1 MNEAT
6 AIVVAA
12 VITAFGG
19 IFASA
24 IAAFKKMR
32 NENRADHGAV
42 MQKLN
47 DVSES
52 IDSVS
57 DRLDSHIEWHIRK

>member
-12 VITAFGG
+12 GITAFGG
-19 IFASA
+19 VSASA
-24 IAAFKKMR
+24 IAAFRKMR

-47 DVSES
+47 DVGES